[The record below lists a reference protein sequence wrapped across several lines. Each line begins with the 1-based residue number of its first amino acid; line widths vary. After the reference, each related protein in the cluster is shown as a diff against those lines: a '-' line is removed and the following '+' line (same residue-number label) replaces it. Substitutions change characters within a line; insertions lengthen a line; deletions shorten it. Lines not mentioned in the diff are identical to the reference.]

1 MSLSLHPTGPPKV
14 IVSFV
19 DGRGVGGFLLD
30 FVPWEPRCRIV
41 PSTRSREDETTPIDL
56 QEVKGLY
63 FVKDFHDLETYD
75 REYPSSEGLGQKLE
89 IVFCDEDRLIGR
101 TYDFNPHQMGF
112 FVSLD
117 DGEGDSIRVFVIN
130 RNIRQVRRARTAQD
144 RMETTTDAQGLS
156 LNLRRSPRV
165 TKEVALRAVWM
176 DHRGRLQS
184 ETTAT
189 QVVNA
194 HGAHAREHPGSGRD
208 CAGYHAQ
215 GGDEGR
221 RRAPPPRPG
230 LLDRQPA
237 TRSLNRTPGQ
247 RRGGPE
253 DQAAPEQTPRSPLD
267 LSES

>member
-1 MSLSLHPTGPPKV
+1 MSLSLHPAGPPKV

-63 FVKDFHDLETYD
+63 FVKDFHDLEAYD
-75 REYPSSEGLGQKLE
+75 REYPASEGLGQKLE

-130 RNIRQVRRARTAQD
+130 RNIRQVRRVRTAQD

-194 HGAHAREHPGSGRD
+194 HGAQLMLRSPVTPGTEVEVTNLVTLESTRAQVATVRDITRKEGMKVGVELLHPDPGFWTDS
-208 CAGYHAQ
+208 
-215 GGDEGR
+215 
-221 RRAPPPRPG
+221 PPR
-230 LLDRQPA
+230 
-237 TRSLNRTPGQ
+237 
-247 RRGGPE
+247 
-253 DQAAPEQTPRSPLD
+253 D
-267 LSES
+267 L